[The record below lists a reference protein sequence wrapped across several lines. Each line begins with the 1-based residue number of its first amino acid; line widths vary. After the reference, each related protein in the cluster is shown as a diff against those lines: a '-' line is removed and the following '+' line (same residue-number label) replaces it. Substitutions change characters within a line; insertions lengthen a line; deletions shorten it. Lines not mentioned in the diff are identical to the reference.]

1 MAQIMAGPTC
11 GLLLADLGAE
21 VIKIEKTPGGDD
33 TRNFLPP
40 DVNGVSA
47 AYLMMNRNKKGIAL
61 NLKDKE
67 GIKIFKTMIKNSDVV
82 LENFRKGTLEK
93 LGIGYDTMSK
103 INPKIILCEISGY
116 GRTGPYANKGGFDL
130 VAQGMSG
137 LMSITGEDKDK
148 PPMKVGAPLTDITA
162 GLLAASGILAALI
175 HRDKTGEGQK
185 VDTSLYEA
193 GIVHTYWQSAIAS
206 ATGVSPGVIGG
217 FFLMLAAYVTA
228 RKKNFPVEETFNI
241 PNVKKTAKDA
251 ALAFLLPVII
261 LGGIFGGVVT
271 ATEGAGL
278 AVVASL
284 VIGFI
289 YKEIDFKRLYES
301 ACEGAIQTASVMLL
315 VAASVLLGEF
325 LTIEQI
331 PQKVAESIIEF
342 TNNKYAVLGIL
353 NIFLLIIGFFL
364 HSVAAIIL
372 TVPIVMPL
380 VNAVGIDPVH
390 FGIIVTLNL
399 AIGQQTPPVASVL
412 VTACS
417 VAKADIWD
425 VTRSNISFICVLLVL
440 LLLVTYVPAI
450 PMTLVEYFYR
460 S

>member
-1 MAQIMAGPTC
+1 MSSSLKGVRVLEMAQIMAGPTC

-67 GIKIFKTMIKNSDVV
+67 GIEIFKTMVKNSDVV

-130 VAQGMSG
+130 VAQGISG
-137 LMSITGEDKDK
+137 LMSITGEDKNK

-193 GIVHTYWQSAIAS
+193 GIVHTYWQSAIAG
-206 ATGVSPGVIGG
+206 ATGVSPGPLGSAHPLTAPYQAFKTKDKWITIG
-217 FFLMLAAYVTA
+217 ASNQNTCC
-228 RKKNFPVEETFNI
+228 
-241 PNVKKTAKDA
+241 
-251 ALAFLLPVII
+251 LLYTSP
-261 LGGIFGGVVT
+261 
-271 ATEGAGL
+271 
-278 AVVASL
+278 SPR
-284 VIGFI
+284 
-289 YKEIDFKRLYES
+289 DNR
-301 ACEGAIQTASVMLL
+301 
-315 VAASVLLGEF
+315 
-325 LTIEQI
+325 
-331 PQKVAESIIEF
+331 
-342 TNNKYAVLGIL
+342 
-353 NIFLLIIGFFL
+353 
-364 HSVAAIIL
+364 
-372 TVPIVMPL
+372 
-380 VNAVGIDPVH
+380 
-390 FGIIVTLNL
+390 
-399 AIGQQTPPVASVL
+399 
-412 VTACS
+412 
-417 VAKADIWD
+417 
-425 VTRSNISFICVLLVL
+425 
-440 LLLVTYVPAI
+440 
-450 PMTLVEYFYR
+450 
-460 S
+460 